1 MGDQKLDLARTSR
14 GKFKKC
20 DGHFWHSKTPLKI
33 ITTSNS
39 FWTRDDM
46 MMIPIASLVA
56 KMQAFKRLFDARSED
71 RRAKK
76 ERYFEKFVREFLE
89 EGIVSRRS
97 CHRPAMTP
105 KVLSNI
111 SLL

>member
-56 KMQAFKRLFDARSED
+56 KMQGALHLSVCLMPDPKTGPRKRDILRNSCVNFW
-71 RRAKK
+71 K
-76 ERYFEKFVREFLE
+76 RESSVGEVATDL
-89 EGIVSRRS
+89 
-97 CHRPAMTP
+97 P
-105 KVLSNI
+105 
-111 SLL
+111 